1 MLEEPVRPG
10 PDGILRVPDRPGL
23 GVVLDEAAIRR
34 YAA

>member
-1 MLEEPVRPG
+1 MLAKPLRPG

-23 GVVLDEAAIRR
+23 GIALDAKAIKR